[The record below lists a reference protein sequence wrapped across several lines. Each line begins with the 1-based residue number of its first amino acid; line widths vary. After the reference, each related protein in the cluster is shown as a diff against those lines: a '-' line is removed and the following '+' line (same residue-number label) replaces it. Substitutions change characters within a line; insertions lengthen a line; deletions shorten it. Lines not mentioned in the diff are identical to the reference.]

1 MHSHHRVIH
10 TQAKDFWLA
19 RGAVALVAAL
29 QLLMVNDLAVGP
41 RWLAPG
47 LELLLLLPLS
57 IATAWNQ
64 KQARQASSEH
74 HWLQV
79 AQHRRAIRVL
89 AMSLTAIVSLMNLGA
104 LFELVRA
111 LLAGKQS
118 TGTTLLLDALNIW
131 VTNVVAFGLW
141 FWGTDRGG
149 PAVRSVRSGQPPD
162 FLFPQMTLAGPSGQ
176 DAGFSP
182 GFIDYL
188 FLSFTNA
195 TAFSP
200 TDTLPLCNYS
210 PPHRSVFTLS
220 NQQLTPISS
229 RCRVESNFGR
239 DTSRAASR
247 EAVLIASSGTLLA

>member
-1 MHSHHRVIH
+1 MHSHYRVIH

-29 QLLMVNDLAVGP
+29 QVLMINDLAIGP

-149 PAVRSVRSGQPPD
+149 PAVRSVRSGQSPD

-176 DAGFSP
+176 DASFSP

-200 TDTLPLCNYS
+200 TDTLPLS
-210 PPHRSVFTLS
+210 HRAKLLMMIEAIISLLTVALVAARAVNILS
-220 NQQLTPISS
+220 
-229 RCRVESNFGR
+229 
-239 DTSRAASR
+239 
-247 EAVLIASSGTLLA
+247 